1 LCQGD
6 GVTLAVLL
14 LGALLLVSLAALGV
28 LAVRWRR
35 ATDRVAELEAELA
48 ALREPDPGLN
58 LPRSLQRAE
67 RAAKTVIGT
76 AVKVREQG
84 VGGLLMGSID
94 DLARWAMEDRGEIE
108 RLAALD
114 GTVTVFFSDIEGS
127 TTLNAALGDAAWVRL
142 LIAHDTQVRAHVERR
157 NGHIVKSQGDGFMV
171 VFGSPVDAVKAGLG
185 IQRSLADLRGG
196 WRRRTPLTV
205 RIGIHEGTA
214 IARNGDL
221 FGQTV
226 AMAARVGAQ
235 AQGDEI
241 LVTRPVADALD
252 GQPRFALTEREAV
265 ELKGLPGTHPLWRVE
280 RAARR

>member
-1 LCQGD
+1 
-6 GVTLAVLL
+6 
-14 LGALLLVSLAALGV
+14 
-28 LAVRWRR
+28 
-35 ATDRVAELEAELA
+35 
-48 ALREPDPGLN
+48 
-58 LPRSLQRAE
+58 
-67 RAAKTVIGT
+67 
-76 AVKVREQG
+76 
-84 VGGLLMGSID
+84 M
-94 DLARWAMEDRGEIE
+94 
-108 RLAALD
+108 
-114 GTVTVFFSDIEGS
+114 FFSDIEGL
-127 TTLNAALGDAAWVRL
+127 TALNAALGDAAWVRL

-226 AMAARVGAQ
+226 AMAARVGAR

-252 GQPRFALTEREAV
+252 RPAPVRADRAGGRRAEGASRDAPAVAGGAGRASLTRAV
-265 ELKGLPGTHPLWRVE
+265 SPAAIPAGTPAPSPPASR
-280 RAARR
+280 RA